1 MKPTH
6 LRWCI
11 ALFLATCNASAQEPA
26 DNTDPMSRIHLGEAV
41 YALYESDPF
50 NALTQIAVSQQ
61 RVLEPEDRRQLNLI
75 HGGVSL
81 GWGMPGDAQQALQ
94 SVLNDPQSDL
104 KTRIR
109 ARYWLSRLYFS
120 QAYEGKAKV
129 HYQDIA
135 DYAAS
140 DARGDTA
147 YLTEA
152 QWDQLHYMAANID
165 ILAGKESAFFDK
177 LTNTDIET
185 YYLLYNRGVQAFA
198 ADNFR
203 EAEQLFARAQQGL
216 VSNLSPV
223 VAPKESWLSWLGVN
237 SDPTPE
243 QVDENEFQAL
253 LNQILLARGQ
263 TLLAE
268 GKLAPATDAFG
279 QITGQTLARDEA
291 LLGYGWALA
300 QGDDWPMAM
309 GIWQFL
315 TEQPENLYTL
325 QARHALGLG
334 YARHKGY
341 QDALAHFET
350 LDAELTE
357 AVVELDTLKSQIS
370 DSAYWAAIGSA
381 LSESDDV
388 QSVPEAYAAW
398 PQVHR
403 DILKRIVTTDEQQ
416 SSYSLLQHLRM
427 LSDMQRVLAAKE
439 KTVGQFATLIT
450 ERRIEHARRVRA
462 IDTASHDETLQSI
475 SQQAD
480 ALEQRVNRAMES
492 ANAPASD
499 SAYFDAIST
508 FAKPEQQATLARINE
523 AEARLQR
530 LLANQD
536 LKPEYQA
543 RLARVKGI
551 IQWQID
557 DQFVPLAW
565 QYKNQLASLQA
576 LRDEAEVRLNALNE
590 LVENPMIF
598 DAQETRVER
607 ATQQVAMRKQE
618 INRLINVVTKTLIAR
633 TEDALE
639 IRRAYLLDQQTTTRL
654 ALLQLRD
661 RWQPDS
667 QGGQP

>member
-1 MKPTH
+1 MKANH
-6 LRWCI
+6 RHWCI
-11 ALFLATCNASAQEPA
+11 ALLLASATASSQEPA

-61 RVLEPEDRRQLNLI
+61 RVLEPEDSRQLNLI

-94 SVLNDPQSDL
+94 KVLSDPQTDL

-120 QAYEGKAKV
+120 QAYDGKARE
-129 HYQDIA
+129 HYREIA

-140 DARGDTA
+140 DARGDTD
-147 YLTEA
+147 YLTES

-165 ILAGKESAFFDK
+165 ILAGQESEFDDK
-177 LTNTDIET
+177 LSATDIET
-185 YYLLYNRGVQAFA
+185 YYLLYNRGVQAFSGE
-198 ADNFR
+198 NYR
-203 EAEQLFARAQQGL
+203 EAETLFAKAQQGL
-216 VSNLSPV
+216 VENLAPV
-223 VAPKESWLSWLGVN
+223 DAPKESWLSWLGVK
-237 SDPTPE
+237 SDPMPQ
-243 QVDENEFQAL
+243 QVDEQEFQAL

-341 QDALAHFET
+341 QDALMHFET
-350 LDAELTE
+350 LDTALSE
-357 AVVELDTLKSQIS
+357 AVAELDTLKSQIS
-370 DSAYWAAIGSA
+370 DSDYWAAIGKA

-388 QSVPEAYAAW
+388 ESVPEAYAAW
-398 PQVHR
+398 PLVHR
-403 DILKRIVTTDEQQ
+403 DILKRIVTTDAEQ
-416 SSYSLLQHLRM
+416 SSYSLLQHLRT
-427 LSDMQRVLAAKE
+427 LSDMVRVLRNKE
-439 KTVGQFATLIT
+439 KAVGQYATLIK

-462 IDTASHDETLQSI
+462 IDTASHDETLNAI
-475 SQQAD
+475 TKQANE
-480 ALEQRVNRAMES
+480 LGQRLNRAMEM
-492 ANAPASD
+492 AEAPTSD
-499 SAYFDAIST
+499 IAYFDAIAAL
-508 FAKPEQQATLARINE
+508 AKPSQQSTM
-523 AEARLQR
+523 ARLNDAQQRLDR
-530 LLANQD
+530 LLANRD
-536 LKPEYQA
+536 LKPEYA
-543 RLARVKGI
+543 MRLQRLKGI

-576 LRDEAEVRLNALNE
+576 LREEAAIRLRALND

-598 DAQETRVER
+598 DAQETRVQR
-607 ATQQVAMRKQE
+607 ATEQVARRQQE
-618 INRLINVVTKTLIAR
+618 TNRLINVVTQTLIAR
-633 TEDALE
+633 TEEALE
-639 IRRAYLLDQQTTTRL
+639 TRREYLLDQQTTTRL

-661 RWQPDS
+661 RWQPDA
-667 QGGQP
+667 QGGE

>member
-1 MKPTH
+1 MKANH
-6 LRWCI
+6 RHWCI
-11 ALFLATCNASAQEPA
+11 ALLLASASASSQEPA

-61 RVLEPEDRRQLNLI
+61 RVLEPEDSRQLNLI

-94 SVLNDPQSDL
+94 KVLSDPQTDL

-120 QAYEGKAKV
+120 QAYDGKARE
-129 HYQDIA
+129 HYREIA

-140 DARGDTA
+140 DARGDTD
-147 YLTEA
+147 YLTES

-165 ILAGKESAFFDK
+165 ILAGQESEFDDK
-177 LTNTDIET
+177 LSATDIET
-185 YYLLYNRGVQAFA
+185 YYLLYNRGVQAFSGE
-198 ADNFR
+198 NYR
-203 EAEQLFARAQQGL
+203 EAETLFAKAQQGL
-216 VSNLSPV
+216 VENLAPV
-223 VAPKESWLSWLGVN
+223 DAPKESWLSWLGVK
-237 SDPTPE
+237 SDPMPQ
-243 QVDENEFQAL
+243 QVDEQEFQAL

-315 TEQPENLYTL
+315 TKQPENLYTL

-341 QDALAHFET
+341 QDALMHFET
-350 LDAELTE
+350 LDTALSEAVAELD
-357 AVVELDTLKSQIS
+357 VLKSQIS
-370 DSAYWAAIGSA
+370 DSDYWAAIGKA

-388 QSVPEAYAAW
+388 ESVPEAYAAW
-398 PQVHR
+398 PLVHR
-403 DILKRIVTTDEQQ
+403 DILKRIVTTDAEQ
-416 SSYSLLQHLRM
+416 SSYSLLQHLRT
-427 LSDMQRVLAAKE
+427 LSDMVRVLRDKE
-439 KTVGQFATLIT
+439 KAVGQYATLIK

-462 IDTASHDETLQSI
+462 IDTASHDETLNAI
-475 SQQAD
+475 TKQANE
-480 ALEQRVNRAMES
+480 LGQRLNRAMEM
-492 ANAPASD
+492 AEAPTSD
-499 SAYFDAIST
+499 TAYFDAIAAL
-508 FAKPEQQATLARINE
+508 AKPSQQSTMARLNDAQQRLDRLLANRDLKPGY
-523 AEARLQR
+523 AMRLQR
-530 LLANQD
+530 L
-536 LKPEYQA
+536 
-543 RLARVKGI
+543 KGI

-576 LRDEAEVRLNALNE
+576 LREEAAIRLRALND

-598 DAQETRVER
+598 DAQETRVQR
-607 ATQQVAMRKQE
+607 ATEQVARRQQE
-618 INRLINVVTKTLIAR
+618 TNRLINVVTQTLIAR
-633 TEDALE
+633 TEEALE
-639 IRRAYLLDQQTTTRL
+639 TRREYLLDQQTTTRL

-661 RWQPDS
+661 RWQPDA
-667 QGGQP
+667 QGGE